1 MNKRPIFIAA
11 ASGPF
16 VCVAVFALLTFASE
30 DAEKDASKKV
40 EAKVFRDNDFN
51 GWMIPFIQASP
62 SDFSLGDD
70 LFDFHIS
77 RTGGNLRAATIELMP
92 KKTEYFSNPNK
103 NSGVAAWPITKIT
116 TYQDLNG
123 DGEFDWMLKNLP
135 NKERPNGPN
144 DIKEFIIVQ
153 DFIVEIR
160 PERTKPGYRKEFV
173 SLKGER
179 FVMSPEGWVKQ

>member
-40 EAKVFRDNDFN
+40 EAKVFRDYDFN

-135 NKERPNGPN
+135 NNERPNGPN